1 MQVAKPPRQP
11 AGAISTILTGLRRAP
26 RQIRRSSRDVVE
38 NAVTQLFDAAVQ
50 PHGVAASGE
59 YRIDEL
65 AQLAGTTTRNIRVYR
80 DRGLLHPPLR
90 VGRIALFND
99 THLTRLRLINSLLDR
114 GYNIAHVHEMLSA
127 WEQGKGV
134 GDLLGLE
141 SAIAGSWAT
150 EKPERMSV
158 ADARRLVD
166 DDPGF
171 DRMVDLGVIKLED
184 AGPGRAERRED
195 QTAIV
200 VRPKL
205 IEAFSEIRQYGVS
218 ADKLIDL
225 HEQIAPL
232 VDQISGMLVQAG
244 IAEVLHRVN
253 PGAAL
258 PADTEIAEL
267 LTMLVRFRTQAVSA
281 VSATLAFSI
290 ESTIESAVGQILGDL
305 IDKET
310 DPEA

>member
-26 RQIRRSSRDVVE
+26 RQIRRSSRDAVE

-99 THLTRLRLINSLLDR
+99 THLTRLRLITSLLDR

-134 GDLLGLE
+134 GDLLGIE

-184 AGPGRAERRED
+184 AGPGRAARQED
-195 QTAIV
+195 HTAIV

-205 IEAFSEIRQYGVS
+205 IEAFSELRQYGVS
-218 ADKLIDL
+218 TDKLIGL

-232 VDQISGMLVQAG
+232 VDQISGLLVQAG

-253 PGAAL
+253 PGAPL

-290 ESTIESAVGQILGDL
+290 ESTVESAVGQILGDL

-310 DPEA
+310 DPQA